1 VVGRANSSANY
12 DVVVVGGGPAG
23 IAAALSSAR
32 RGAHT
37 LLVER
42 SARLGG
48 NAANAFVHTICG
60 LYEPADRGD
69 AVPLHPGLP
78 EQLANELLRIGAAS
92 PPIRAGRVYVLPLDP
107 PRFAAHV
114 TALCERTVRLEVAT
128 ESELIEAAFDTRD
141 SARLSIGRRTSGAR
155 SFTAGIVIDAS
166 GDATVACL
174 TNAPTTETDANR
186 LQLPSFIFRMA
197 GVDCSEL
204 AGFAKLRVTHA
215 LATAARDGSIPAQ
228 CESVLLRPVA
238 GRDEV
243 YVTLNVPRP
252 ADGTFRPLDQQH
264 IDSLTTRARSNAEQ
278 IAKFLRDTRP
288 AFARSRI
295 DAWPHRLGVRETRR
309 VVGHR
314 EISRQHV
321 LEGRLD
327 PDEVCRSS
335 WPIELWTDHRR
346 ARFDYPAGP
355 CSVPLG
361 ALVSQR
367 YPQLGMAG
375 RCLSASHEAAGALRV
390 IGTALATGEA
400 IGVAAAL
407 AADRRVRLDA
417 IAASEIRA
425 HILDSDPGGSGK

>member
-1 VVGRANSSANY
+1 MNF

-23 IAAALSSAR
+23 IAAALSSASA
-32 RGAHT
+32 GAHT
-37 LLVER
+37 MLVER

-48 NAANAFVHTICG
+48 NATNAFVHTICG
-60 LYEPADRGD
+60 LYEPADGGE

-78 EQLANELLRIGAAS
+78 RRLVDELLRVGAAS
-92 PPIRAGRVYVLPLDP
+92 SPVRAGRVHVLPLDP

-114 TALCERTVRLEVAT
+114 AALCERTDGLEVST
-128 ESELIEAAFDTRD
+128 RSELVEAAYESTDT
-141 SARLSIGRRTSGAR
+141 ARLSIDRGS
-155 SFTAGIVIDAS
+155 AGVCSVDAAIVIDAS
-166 GDATVACL
+166 GDATAASL
-174 TNAPTTETDANR
+174 LDAPTAETDADR

-204 AGFAKLRVTHA
+204 VGFEKVRVTHA
-215 LATAARDGSIPAQ
+215 LAAAARDGAISAG
-228 CESVLLRPVA
+228 CESVVIRPVA

-252 ADGTFRPLDQQH
+252 THTPYRPLDRVH
-264 IDSLTTRARSNAEQ
+264 VDALAERARSHAEQ
-278 IAKFLRDTRP
+278 IAEFLRNTRP
-288 AFARSRI
+288 AFAHSRV
-295 DAWPHRLGVRETRR
+295 DAWPRRLGVRETRR
-309 VVGHR
+309 VVGR
-314 EISRQHV
+314 YEISRQDV
-321 LEGRLD
+321 LMGRGD

-346 ARFDYPAGP
+346 ARFEYPLGP
-355 CSVPLG
+355 CSVPLS

-367 YPQLGMAG
+367 HSRLGMAG
-375 RCLSASHEAAGALRV
+375 RCLSASHEAIGALRV

-407 AADRRVRLDA
+407 AADRNCELDT

-425 HILDSDPGGSGK
+425 HILHSCADSDPGGNRT